1 MIEIIKKVI
10 IRVNDSL
17 IIFLKSRDEV
27 VRFLLELPNKSSI
40 HSIYNK

>member
-27 VRFLLELPNKSSI
+27 VRFLLVVIFESPCTVP
-40 HSIYNK
+40 